1 MTELIKAMNDLLE
14 LSDDKKCDYKK
25 CLELIEEM
33 GGCTQIVEGQF
44 GLQTTPLHEVIDNGH
59 YTFALELIE
68 TCKADLNVQLDDREA
83 ISFVKLFYGNDSRIY
98 RDYEVEALKQKER
111 ISQLLSNK

>member
-1 MTELIKAMNDLLE
+1 MEESRELLKLFENKDCDYNKCRNLIKE
-14 LSDDKKCDYKK
+14 
-25 CLELIEEM
+25 I

-44 GLQTTPLHEVIDNGH
+44 GLQTTPLHEVIDHGH

-98 RDYEVEALKQKER
+98 RDHEVEALKQKER